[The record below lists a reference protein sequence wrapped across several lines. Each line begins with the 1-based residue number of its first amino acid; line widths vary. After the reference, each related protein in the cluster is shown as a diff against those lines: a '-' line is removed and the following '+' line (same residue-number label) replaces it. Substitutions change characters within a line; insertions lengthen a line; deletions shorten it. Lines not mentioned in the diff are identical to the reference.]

1 MPTLNVNV
9 SKEALG
15 KLKPLKKLGMGNF
28 VSCAIL
34 DLSVE
39 RYLELLSAQVKTK
52 SKKSGDKKKTV

>member
-9 SKEALG
+9 SKEALE

-39 RYLELLSAQVKTK
+39 RYLELLSAQVKNK
-52 SKKSGDKKKTV
+52 KPKSGDKKKLT

>member
-9 SKEALG
+9 SKEALE
-15 KLKPLKKLGMGNF
+15 KLKSLKKLGMGNF

-39 RYLELLSAQVKTK
+39 RYIELLSNQVKTK
-52 SKKSGDKKKTV
+52 KSKSGDKKKTT